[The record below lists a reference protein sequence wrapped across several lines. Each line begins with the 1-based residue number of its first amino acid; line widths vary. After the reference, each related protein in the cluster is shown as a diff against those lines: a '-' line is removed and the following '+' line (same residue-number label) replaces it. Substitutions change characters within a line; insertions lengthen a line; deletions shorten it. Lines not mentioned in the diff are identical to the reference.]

1 MSFSPRPVI
10 WLGNSR
16 KNIRAF
22 PKKVQQEFGGA
33 IFIAQCGGMPD
44 SAKPFKGFGNG
55 VLEIVERYDTD
66 TYRVVYAVQF
76 QNAVYI
82 LHAFQKKSK
91 QGIKTSQQDIKLIK
105 QRFKQAQNDS
115 KSQSR

>member
-1 MSFSPRPVI
+1 MNFSPRPVI

-22 PKKVQQEFGGA
+22 PKKVQQELGGS

-44 SAKPFKGFGNG
+44 NAKPLKGLGSG
-55 VLEIVERYDTD
+55 VLELVERYDSD
-66 TYRVVYAVQF
+66 TFRVVYAVQF

-91 QGIKTSQQDIKLIK
+91 TGIKTSQQDINLIK
-105 QRFKQAQNDS
+105 QRLKTAQYA
-115 KSQSR
+115 SQSHS